1 MKFLGFIFVFDSV
14 HFSVIL
20 PVYLKIHVI
29 RPLVLSVQVTSC
41 YMLGVLGNMTWC
53 VTMGLLR
60 FLSNATV
67 PVA

>member
-29 RPLVLSVQVTSC
+29 RPLVLSVQVTSVTVNNK
-41 YMLGVLGNMTWC
+41 VLVGKHEQKRPR
-53 VTMGLLR
+53 GR
-60 FLSNATV
+60 
-67 PVA
+67 PGQR